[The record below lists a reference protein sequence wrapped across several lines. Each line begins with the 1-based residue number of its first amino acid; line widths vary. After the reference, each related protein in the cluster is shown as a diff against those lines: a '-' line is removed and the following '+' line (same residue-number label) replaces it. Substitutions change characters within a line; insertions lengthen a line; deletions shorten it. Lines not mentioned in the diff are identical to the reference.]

1 MKQATAPQLRTCMSA
16 ATELMMTG
24 IYFVPVPAT
33 YETDVV
39 NLVDM
44 ASVNLEILL
53 REAKKETA
61 E

>member
-1 MKQATAPQLRTCMSA
+1 MKRATAPQLRACMAA
-16 ATELMMTG
+16 ATELMTG
-24 IYFVPVPAT
+24 IYCVPVPAT

-53 REAKKETA
+53 RKAKKETA